1 MNDIKPIAE
10 TAETV
15 TLNRSDWTA
24 LLEQLEDAQD
34 MAAVT
39 SRRAHEARVGKEAAR
54 RNYLSSGEV
63 RRLLDGESPVAIWR
77 EKRGLSQRA
86 LAEAAGVSPSYLA
99 EIELGRKPGSAEAL
113 SCLATA
119 LRVPM
124 AELIRIRSADLE
136 SDIWWGQLFIRLE
149 GLVEDS
155 PNSAAE
161 EAAQLISG
169 ALHETTRPGKS
180 GGSSGMIS
188 ELGNRLSAR
197 AEEYARANDSV
208 RKQVVLDILER
219 IRSIKE

>member
-1 MNDIKPIAE
+1 
-10 TAETV
+10 
-15 TLNRSDWTA
+15 
-24 LLEQLEDAQD
+24 
-34 MAAVT
+34 
-39 SRRAHEARVGKEAAR
+39 
-54 RNYLSSGEV
+54 
-63 RRLLDGESPVAIWR
+63 
-77 EKRGLSQRA
+77 
-86 LAEAAGVSPSYLA
+86 
-99 EIELGRKPGSAEAL
+99 
-113 SCLATA
+113 
-119 LRVPM
+119 
-124 AELIRIRSADLE
+124 
-136 SDIWWGQLFIRLE
+136 LFIRLE